1 MIFIKNAGFFIL
13 SCILLSI
20 LIPLCVVITKNKP
33 EREER
38 IIIKLE
44 KEDNSIVEIPLE
56 EYVLCV
62 LRREVPALY
71 EEEALKAQAVAIR
84 SYALRKTESN
94 THEKGDLC
102 TLFSHCMAYMDEE
115 EAKEKWG
122 EKFYE
127 YNEKMKKA
135 VSDTQNKVLFYENQ
149 IANTVF
155 FALSSG
161 RTEDA
166 ADVWGGKVPYLVSV
180 DSIEDVNAKGFESEV
195 KVSAAEF
202 KNKLKLESVNIES
215 VTRTEGGSVK
225 KIRISGKD
233 FEGKDIRSI
242 FGLRSANFEISSGE
256 EIVFKVKGYGHG
268 VGMSQNGAN
277 ENAKNGMNFEEILAK
292 YYPGTQLVDLF
303 EK

>member
-1 MIFIKNAGFFIL
+1 MKNAGFFIL

-20 LIPLCVVITKNKP
+20 LIPLCVVFTKNKP
-33 EREER
+33 EQEEKN
-38 IIIKLE
+38 IIKLE

-62 LRREVPALY
+62 LRKEVPALY
-71 EEEALKAQAVAIR
+71 EEEALKAQAVAVR
-84 SYALRKTESN
+84 SYALRKIESN
-94 THEKGDLC
+94 AHEEGDLC

-115 EAKEKWG
+115 DAKEKWG
-122 EKFYE
+122 ENFDE

-135 VSDTQNKVLFYENQ
+135 VSDTKNKVLIHENQ

-155 FALSSG
+155 FAVSSG
-161 RTEDA
+161 RTESA
-166 ADVWGGKVPYLVSV
+166 VDVWGGKVPYLVSV
-180 DSIEDVNAKGFESEV
+180 DSSEDINAKGFESEV
-195 KVSAAEF
+195 KVPAEEF
-202 KNKLKLESVNIES
+202 KSKLQLESVKIES

-225 KIRISGKD
+225 KIRISGRD
-233 FEGKDIRSI
+233 FDGKAIRSL

-277 ENAKNGMNFEEILAK
+277 ECAKKGMNFEEILAK